1 MHDKNHKWQS
11 GVKVTTVIV
20 ISGCHCLYET
30 LSLLLQATTGIP
42 QNSKLSFPL
51 SIPHSRFKVQGRNKN
66 VKNHM
71 IITLD
76 KEKAC
81 FHYKNSQQTM
91 NRRELSQL
99 VKGHLK
105 FKARYL
111 YEKLI
116 SYHLDI

>member
-1 MHDKNHKWQS
+1 
-11 GVKVTTVIV
+11 
-20 ISGCHCLYET
+20 
-30 LSLLLQATTGIP
+30 
-42 QNSKLSFPL
+42 
-51 SIPHSRFKVQGRNKN
+51 
-66 VKNHM
+66 M
-71 IITLD
+71 IITID

-105 FKARYL
+105 LKARYL
-111 YEKLI
+111 YEKPI